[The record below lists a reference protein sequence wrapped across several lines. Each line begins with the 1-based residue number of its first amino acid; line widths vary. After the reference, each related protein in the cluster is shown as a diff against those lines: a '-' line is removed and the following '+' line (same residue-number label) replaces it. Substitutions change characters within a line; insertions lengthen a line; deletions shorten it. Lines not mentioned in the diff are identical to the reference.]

1 MEPDEEARQILTEAE
16 DLLVLGKIREAL
28 EQAQI
33 ARDYYLDS
41 GDLGSEAEAFRIE
54 VLAKQDD
61 GEYGAVTGE
70 PTVKAPDIDLLC
82 EIELARAQAAE
93 CLKAEAILLYTLVE
107 VNVTRPSHKMR
118 STSRMWCEDAQKLF
132 HDLGETF
139 WEGRAALMM
148 VNVLHKFQQPQ
159 LMHKFAKEA
168 YDLFGKVGDQK
179 RQGMSLHATSLA
191 YLNEGNPAAA
201 VETGCKA
208 LAIYRDIGDRRLEI
222 AELKTIAIWRM
233 TLEGKQGKIA
243 AREAVEAVE
252 LARKYPEPNQETV
265 TLHVALQALLSIG
278 ERKQA
283 KEVAQVS
290 LKRFE
295 KDPRLNVEVAT
306 LKVFLSQ
313 LQGET
318 TNEMDLVEGIKSRK
332 QQMHMLID
340 LAKSHVNY
348 GRFAEAEPLV
358 KEGLEL
364 AREFG
369 KTYREAMALKILAEI
384 HLAKGDHFEAI
395 SLVKKSK
402 KISVKDGDKEG
413 QANAWLLLSRCH
425 SAAKNHDEA
434 QICCREAHSLCE
446 ETKNF
451 QQELEVWQQVVELH
465 MATSH
470 YDAALQAAAK
480 RLEVAQRNKA
490 SVKDQVEALDVI
502 CTLFL
507 VQKNVQE
514 AEKSATEMLRMAKLN
529 ESLIDLE
536 IAALVQ
542 MVQVNILHLS
552 ENQKTRSFAAKAVQY
567 ADQAWALAS
576 RDSAGLDYKSSAKYW
591 QAEALV
597 AVGRHMEAL
606 TAARDAES
614 FFKQMVVKDSGGLF
628 RSVLL
633 QGRLERALGKLEEAK
648 QTVERAV
655 QLGTQAGNKS
665 WQRMAEEELI
675 NISRPP
681 VMEDDELEVPSGP
694 RAGAGAGGIARGA
707 LSAGLDPSMVRG
719 KLLQHVQSVLT
730 EDGAVDG
737 DTPLM
742 DMGLD
747 SLSAMDLQNLIASS
761 FPFSGS
767 SNTILFDFPTIRE
780 LTANLVELSK
790 EAGLWLKV

>member
-1 MEPDEEARQILTEAE
+1 
-16 DLLVLGKIREAL
+16 
-28 EQAQI
+28 
-33 ARDYYLDS
+33 
-41 GDLGSEAEAFRIE
+41 
-54 VLAKQDD
+54 
-61 GEYGAVTGE
+61 
-70 PTVKAPDIDLLC
+70 
-82 EIELARAQAAE
+82 
-93 CLKAEAILLYTLVE
+93 
-107 VNVTRPSHKMR
+107 
-118 STSRMWCEDAQKLF
+118 
-132 HDLGETF
+132 
-139 WEGRAALMM
+139 
-148 VNVLHKFQQPQ
+148 
-159 LMHKFAKEA
+159 
-168 YDLFGKVGDQK
+168 
-179 RQGMSLHATSLA
+179 
-191 YLNEGNPAAA
+191 
-201 VETGCKA
+201 
-208 LAIYRDIGDRRLEI
+208 
-222 AELKTIAIWRM
+222 
-233 TLEGKQGKIA
+233 
-243 AREAVEAVE
+243 
-252 LARKYPEPNQETV
+252 
-265 TLHVALQALLSIG
+265 
-278 ERKQA
+278 
-283 KEVAQVS
+283 
-290 LKRFE
+290 
-295 KDPRLNVEVAT
+295 
-306 LKVFLSQ
+306 
-313 LQGET
+313 
-318 TNEMDLVEGIKSRK
+318 MDLVEGIKSRK

-348 GRFAEAEPLV
+348 GRFAEAEPLA
-358 KEGLEL
+358 KEGLEM

-369 KTYREAMALKILAEI
+369 KTYREAMVLKTLAEI
-384 HLAKGDHFEAI
+384 QLSKGDHFEAI

-413 QANAWLLLSRCH
+413 QAHAWLLLSRCH

-542 MVQVNILHLS
+542 MVQVNILNLS

-606 TAARDAES
+606 AATRDAES

-648 QTVERAV
+648 QSVERAV
-655 QLGTQAGNKS
+655 QLGIQAGNKS

-681 VMEDDELEVPSGP
+681 VTEDDEDVPSGP
-694 RAGAGAGGIARGA
+694 RASGAGAGGIARGA

-719 KLLQHVQSVLT
+719 KLLEHVRSVLT
-730 EDGAVDG
+730 EDGDVD
-737 DTPLM
+737 DTTPLM
-742 DMGLD
+742 EMGLD

-780 LTANLVELSK
+780 LTDALVQLSK
-790 EAGLWLKV
+790 EAGLWFKV

>member
-1 MEPDEEARQILTEAE
+1 MDPEDPEDPDAEARQILTSAE
-16 DLLVLGKIREAL
+16 ELLVLGKIQKAL

-33 ARDYYLDS
+33 ARDYYLES
-41 GDLGSEAEAFRIE
+41 GDLAREAEAFRIE

-70 PTVKAPDIDLLC
+70 ATVKAPDIDLLC

-93 CLKAEAILLYTLVE
+93 NTKAEGVLLYTLVE
-107 VNVTRPSHKMR
+107 VNVTRPIHKMR
-118 STSRMWCEDAQKLF
+118 QTSKYWCEEAQRIF
-132 HDLGETF
+132 HELHETF

-168 YDLFGKVGDQK
+168 YELFGKVGDLK

-191 YLNEGNPAAA
+191 YLNEQNTAAA
-201 VETGCKA
+201 VETGVKA

-252 LARKYPEPNQETV
+252 LARKFPEPNQETV
-265 TLHVALQALLSIG
+265 TLHVALQALLNIG
-278 ERKQA
+278 DRKQA
-283 KEVAQVS
+283 KEIAQVS

-295 KDPRLNVEVAT
+295 KDPRLNLEATT

-318 TNEMDLVEGIKSRK
+318 SNEMDLVEGIKSRK
-332 QQMHMLID
+332 QKMHMLID
-340 LAKSHVNY
+340 LARSHVNH
-348 GRFAEAEPLV
+348 GKIREAEGCARD
-358 KEGLEL
+358 GLEL

-369 KTYREAMALKILAEI
+369 KTFREAQALKVLAEV
-384 HLAKGDHFEAI
+384 HLHKGDHFEAM
-395 SLVKKSK
+395 SLTKKSK
-402 KISVKDGDKEG
+402 KISTKDGDKEG
-413 QANAWLLLSRCH
+413 QANAWLLLARCH
-425 SAAKNHDEA
+425 LAAKNHDEA
-434 QICCREAHSLCE
+434 QMCCREAHQLCE
-446 ETKNF
+446 ETKNV

-465 MATSH
+465 MATAH
-470 YDAALQAAAK
+470 HDAALQAAAK

-490 SVKDQVEALDVI
+490 SIKAQVEALDVI
-502 CTLFL
+502 CTLFM
-507 VQKNVQE
+507 VQKNIPE
-514 AEKSATEMLRMAKLN
+514 AEKSAAEMLRMAKLN

-542 MVQVNILHLS
+542 MVQVNILRLS
-552 ENQKTRSFAAKAVQY
+552 DSSGAGSFGAKALQY
-567 ADQAWALAS
+567 AEQAWALAS

-591 QAEALV
+591 HAEALV
-597 AVGRHMEAL
+597 AVGRHPQAL
-606 TAARDAES
+606 TAVREAEA
-614 FFKQMVVKDSGGLF
+614 FFKQLSRDSGGLF

-633 QGRLERALGKLEEAK
+633 QGRLERALGKLPEAT
-648 QTVERAV
+648 QSVERAL
-655 QLGTQAGNKS
+655 QLAVEAKNAS
-665 WQRMAEEELI
+665 WERMAKEELV
-675 NISRPP
+675 NIARP
-681 VMEDDELEVPSGP
+681 MEDEDEDGYGSFEPGPVQKTAAP
-694 RAGAGAGGIARGA
+694 RAR
-707 LSAGLDPSMVRG
+707 SAGLDPNIIRG
-719 KLLQHVQSVLT
+719 KLLQHVRSVLT
-730 EDGAVDG
+730 EDGDVDG

-761 FPFSGS
+761 FPFSGAS
-767 SNTILFDFPTIRE
+767 STILFDYPTIRE
-780 LTANLVELSK
+780 LTANLVEQSK
-790 EAGLWLKV
+790 EAGL

>member
-1 MEPDEEARQILTEAE
+1 MEPDEEARKILTTAE
-16 DLLVLGKIREAL
+16 ELLVLGKIRESL

-33 ARDYYLDS
+33 ARDYYLES
-41 GDLGSEAEAFRIE
+41 GDLASEAEAFRIE

-93 CLKAEAILLYTLVE
+93 NLKAEGVLLYTLVE
-107 VNVTRPSHKMR
+107 VNVTRPLHKMR
-118 STSRMWCEDAQKLF
+118 HTSKYWCEESQRIF
-132 HDLGETF
+132 QELGETF

-168 YDLFGKVGDQK
+168 YDLFGKVGDLK

-191 YLNEGNPAAA
+191 YLNEQNTAAA
-201 VETGCKA
+201 VETGVKA

-265 TLHVALQALLSIG
+265 TLHVALQALLNIG
-278 ERKQA
+278 DRKQA
-283 KEVAQVS
+283 KEIAQVS

-295 KDPRLNVEVAT
+295 KDPRLNLEATT

-332 QQMHMLID
+332 QKMHMLID
-340 LAKSHVNY
+340 LARSHVNH
-348 GRFAEAEPLV
+348 GKISEAETFA
-358 KEGLEL
+358 KDGLAL

-369 KTYREAMALKILAEI
+369 KTFREAQALKVLAEV
-384 HLAKGDHFEAI
+384 HLHKGDHFEAM
-395 SLVKKSK
+395 SLTKKSK
-402 KISVKDGDKEG
+402 KISTKDGDKEG
-413 QANAWLLLSRCH
+413 QANAWLLLARCH
-425 SAAKNHDEA
+425 LAAKNHDEA
-434 QICCREAHSLCE
+434 QMCCREAHALCE

-465 MATSH
+465 MATAH
-470 YDAALQAAAK
+470 HDAALQAAAK

-490 SVKDQVEALDVI
+490 SIKAQVEALDVI
-502 CTLFL
+502 CTLFM
-507 VQKNVQE
+507 VQKNIPE
-514 AEKSATEMLRMAKLN
+514 AEKSAAEMLRMAKLN

-542 MVQVNILHLS
+542 MVQVNILRLS
-552 ENQKTRSFAAKAVQY
+552 ESNGAGSFGAKALQY
-567 ADQAWALAS
+567 AEQAWALAS

-591 QAEALV
+591 HAEALV
-597 AVGRHMEAL
+597 AVGRHQQAL
-606 TAARDAES
+606 TAVREAEA
-614 FFKQMVVKDSGGLF
+614 FFKQMRSRDSGGLF

-633 QGRLERALGKLEEAK
+633 QGRLERALGKLPEAT
-648 QTVERAV
+648 QSVERAL
-655 QLGTQAGNKS
+655 QLAVEAKNAS
-665 WQRMAEEELI
+665 WERMAKEELV
-675 NISRPP
+675 NIARP
-681 VMEDDELEVPSGP
+681 MEDEDDEDGAFEP
-694 RAGAGAGGIARGA
+694 RAVQKTAAPGAR
-707 LSAGLDPSMVRG
+707 SAGLDPNIIRG
-719 KLLQHVQSVLT
+719 KLMQHVRSVLT
-730 EDGAVDG
+730 QDGDVDG

-761 FPFSGS
+761 FPFSGPS
-767 SNTILFDFPTIRE
+767 STILFDYPTIRE
-780 LTANLVELSK
+780 LTANLVEQSK
-790 EAGLWLKV
+790 EAGL